1 MKASFPIGEWA
12 GPALGVALGFIFGHV
27 LAGHRTA
34 AIFLLFALVVVP
46 LVIWLSPKRPM
57 LAWQLSIVTFAVFF
71 RVTLN
76 DPEVRFD
83 LAGKWFDLVRG
94 LLMTA
99 LVWTGLFL
107 LSSPWGVLL
116 FRRAQESR
124 VAGEKSVGNVKHY
137 ALVAALIIAGS
148 ILLLVGWVM
157 VFAPNS
163 SAWDPP
169 GGLLVGTLAI
179 ALWKGCDRIA
189 SALGK
194 AREYARSLA
203 QAALLFCPL
212 MALGGHHGSGG
223 INGWSG
229 AISGG
234 LLGIESLA
242 VLIWMSLTRSRV
254 RTALPLK

>member
-1 MKASFPIGEWA
+1 MKASFSIGEWA

-34 AIFLLFALVVVP
+34 AIILLFALVVVP

-57 LAWQLSIVTFAVFF
+57 LAWQLAIVTFAVFF

-83 LAGKWFDLVRG
+83 LAGKWFDLVRS

-99 LVWTGLFL
+99 LVWGGLFL

-124 VAGEKSVGNVKHY
+124 GAGEKSVGNIKNY
-137 ALVAALIIAGS
+137 ALVAALIIAGG

-163 SAWDPP
+163 GAWDPP
-169 GGLLVGTLAI
+169 GGLLVGTLSI

-194 AREYARSLA
+194 AREYARSMM
-203 QAALLFCPL
+203 QAGLLFCPL
-212 MALGGHHGSGG
+212 LALGCHHGSGG
-223 INGWSG
+223 IKGWSG
-229 AISGG
+229 VISSGI
-234 LLGIESLA
+234 LGIESL
-242 VLIWMSLTRSRV
+242 VLIWMFLTSKG
-254 RTALPLK
+254 RTTLPLK